1 MEERTNLSNQN
12 QESGPRVNQE
22 ITAAK
27 VRLVGEDGEMIGVI
41 ARGEALQMAADVGLD
56 LVEISPNAEPPVCK
70 IIDYGKF
77 KYEAQKR
84 KAEAKKK
91 QKIVEIKEIKIR
103 PMIDDNDF
111 EFKMRSAQRFLT
123 EGDKVKVTMR
133 FRGREISHNE
143 IGMAVLQRVQEK
155 LSELAKVEQPPK
167 FEGKQIIMLMG
178 PL

>member
-1 MEERTNLSNQN
+1 MSNHT

-27 VRLVGEDGEMIGVI
+27 VRLVGEDGEMIGVVSK
-41 ARGEALQMAADVGLD
+41 AEGLQMALDAGLD

-77 KYEAQKR
+77 KYEAQKK

-111 EFKMRSAQRFLT
+111 NVKMKSAQRFLS

-143 IGMAVLQRVQEK
+143 IGMAVLQRVQET
-155 LSELAKVEQPPK
+155 LADQCKIEQNPK
-167 FEGKQIIMLMG
+167 FEGKQIVMLLG